1 MIIKFKKLSDNAV
14 TPTYAKENDA
24 AMDLTA
30 VDIMETEDYI
40 EYRTDISIQLPKD
53 HVGLLFPRSSNS
65 KKDLLLCNS
74 VGVLDAGYR
83 GSINFR
89 FKKVKHGSHISGGT
103 VFDFLNSK
111 NNIYKVGEKIGQIL
125 IIPRPL
131 IEFEEVDSLE
141 ESERGDGGFGSTD
154 SK

>member
-1 MIIKFKKLSDNAV
+1 MKIQFKKLSENAII
-14 TPTYAKENDA
+14 PTYAKENDA

-30 VDIMETEDYI
+30 VDIIETEDYI
-40 EYRTDISIQLPKD
+40 EYITDIAIQLPKD

-89 FKKVKHGSHISGGT
+89 FKKVKHGSHTSTGT
-103 VFDFLNSK
+103 VFDIFNSK

-125 IIPRPL
+125 IIPRPF
-131 IEFEEVDSLE
+131 IEFEEVKELE
-141 ESERGDGGFGSTD
+141 STERGAEGFGSTNIN
-154 SK
+154 